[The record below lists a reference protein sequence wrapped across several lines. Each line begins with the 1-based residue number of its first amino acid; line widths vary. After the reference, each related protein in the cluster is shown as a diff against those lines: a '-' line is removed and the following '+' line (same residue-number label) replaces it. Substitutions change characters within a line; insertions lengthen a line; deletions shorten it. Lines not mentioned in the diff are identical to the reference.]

1 MFLRARFRSATR
13 LFGVFVVVT
22 TTLAIALAWV
32 SWRLVQQ
39 DRELERQRRQDRLG
53 QVLDTTA
60 AGLLRM
66 LSDREQQLITL
77 AAATHDD
84 VEMAA
89 AVARDLSRDSAI
101 VALDRRGA
109 IVAPEGRILFYPT
122 IVAGPEAGGA
132 AFAAGESAEFQRHDF
147 TSALDAYA
155 ALASSPVAA
164 VRAGAL
170 LRTAR
175 VHRTMGIPDQ
185 ALAAYAELSR
195 IAGPTQAGNVREG
208 DGGAEAGPMFAGVP
222 VDLVARHAA
231 CAVLAETERQGAL
244 RTAARSLH
252 ADLLAGRWRLT
263 RGSWAYYVEETRGWL
278 GPSDSAAR
286 EAERDTATAAALSN
300 GFEHAWRAWQTSP
313 ATSAPTARVDHW
325 REAGK
330 TWVLL
335 SSRSSTRLVVLLIGP
350 REVST
355 HWLGRHQ
362 SSAGSGIALGL
373 SDATGAPVAALPAGV
388 ATQALRSPAD
398 TGLPWTL
405 HAAATGPLP
414 KAAAPRTL
422 LLAGIGVLA
431 LLLAAGAFF
440 IGRAITR
447 ELEVARMQSDFVA
460 AVSHEFRTPLSSVC
474 HISEMLVDGRVA
486 DHERRDR
493 LYGTLQR
500 ESERLRRLVEGLLD
514 VARMDAGG
522 REYRLER
529 LEPSPFLQALG
540 SEFEADVVAAANN
553 ARVQVD
559 VVPDLPVVRADREA
573 LGRALWNL
581 LDNAVKY
588 SPHAPHVRLTARAAG
603 QSVEVVVKDEGLGI
617 SLEEQAHIF
626 QKFARGSAAMA
637 TGVKGTGLGLS
648 MVRHIVEAHGGTVRV
663 ESRLGEGSTFTITLP
678 TAA

>member
-1 MFLRARFRSATR
+1 MSLRARFQSATR
-13 LFGVFVVVT
+13 LFAVFVVVT

-32 SWRLVQQ
+32 SWRLIQQ
-39 DRELERQRRQDRLG
+39 DHELERQRRQDRLG
-53 QVLDTTA
+53 QVLDTAA
-60 AGLLRM
+60 AGLLRT
-66 LSDREQQLITL
+66 LSDREQQLVEL
-77 AAATHDD
+77 AAAAHDD
-84 VEMAA
+84 VQAAA
-89 AVARDLSRDSAI
+89 AVARDLSEDSAI
-101 VALDRRGA
+101 VVLDQRRA
-109 IVAPEGRILFYPT
+109 IVAPEGRILFFPT
-122 IVAGPEAGGA
+122 IVAGPEAGGT

-155 ALASSPVAA
+155 ALARSPVSA

-175 VHRTMGIPDQ
+175 VHRTMRMPDL
-185 ALAAYAELSR
+185 ALAAYAELAR
-195 IAGPTQAGNVREG
+195 MARPKPAGRVG
-208 DGGAEAGPMFAGVP
+208 DGDGAVDATPMVAGVP

-231 CAVLAETERQGAL
+231 CAVLAETGRQDAL
-244 RTAARSLH
+244 RAAARSLH

-263 RGSWAYYVEETRGWL
+263 RGSWAYYLEETRGWL
-278 GPSDSAAR
+278 DPSDKAAR
-286 EAERDTATAAALSN
+286 EVDHRTATAAALSS
-300 GFEHAWRAWQTSP
+300 GLEHAWRAWQTSP
-313 ATSAPTARVDHW
+313 AASTPTTRVDHW
-325 REAGK
+325 RDARK

-335 SSRSSTRLVVLLIGP
+335 SSRSSTRIVVLLAGP
-350 REVST
+350 GEISNQ
-355 HWLGRHQ
+355 WLGRYQ
-362 SSAGSGIALGL
+362 ASAGTGIALGL
-373 SDATGAPVAALPAGV
+373 SDATGAPVVPLPAGV

-405 HAAATGPLP
+405 HAAAAGPLP
-414 KAAAPRTL
+414 AAAAPRTL

-474 HISEMLVDGRVA
+474 HISEMLVDGRIA
-486 DHERRDR
+486 DNERRDR

-514 VARMDAGG
+514 FARTDAGG

-529 LEPSPFLQALG
+529 LEPSPFLHALG
-540 SEFEADVVAAANN
+540 DEFEADVAAAANN
-553 ARVQVD
+553 ARVQID
-559 VVPDLPVVRADREA
+559 VAPDLPGVRADREA

-588 SPHAPHVRLTARAAG
+588 SPHSPHVRLTARAAG
-603 QSVEVVVKDEGLGI
+603 QWVEMLVTDEGLGI
-617 SLEEQAHIF
+617 SSEEQARIF
-626 QKFARGSAAMA
+626 QKFARGSAAAA

-663 ESRLGEGSTFTITLP
+663 ESRPGEGSTFTIALP
-678 TAA
+678 TAS

>member
-1 MFLRARFRSATR
+1 MSLRARFQSATR
-13 LFGVFVVVT
+13 LFAVFVVVT

-32 SWRLVQQ
+32 SWRLIRQ

-53 QVLDTTA
+53 QVLDTAA
-60 AGLLRM
+60 AGLLRT
-66 LSDREQQLITL
+66 LSDREQQLIKLTTD
-77 AAATHDD
+77 THDD
-84 VEMAA
+84 VQAAA
-89 AVARDLSRDSAI
+89 AVARDLSEDSAI
-101 VALDRRGA
+101 VVLDQRRA
-109 IVAPEGRILFYPT
+109 IVAPEGRILFFPT

-155 ALASSPVAA
+155 ALARSPVSA

-175 VHRTMGIPDQ
+175 IYRATGMPDR
-185 ALAAYAELSR
+185 ALAAYAELAR
-195 IAGPTQAGNVREG
+195 MARPKPADPVRDG
-208 DGGAEAGPMFAGVP
+208 DQDAAPVVGGVP
-222 VDLVARHAA
+222 ADLVARHAE
-231 CAVLAETERQGAL
+231 CAVLAETGRQVAL
-244 RTAARSLH
+244 RAAARSLH
-252 ADLLAGRWRLT
+252 ADLLEGRWRLT
-263 RGSWAYYVEETRGWL
+263 RGSWAYYLEETRGWL
-278 GPSDSAAR
+278 DPSDNAAR
-286 EAERDTATAAALSN
+286 EADRGTATAIALST
-300 GFEHAWRAWQTSP
+300 GTEHAWRAWQTSP
-313 ATSAPTARVDHW
+313 AASTPTTRVDHW

-335 SSRSSTRLVVLLIGP
+335 SSRSSTRFVVLLIGP
-350 REVST
+350 REISNQ
-355 HWLGRHQ
+355 WLGRYQ
-362 SSAGSGIALGL
+362 ASAGTGIALGL
-373 SDATGAPVAALPAGV
+373 SDATGAPVVPLPAGV

-405 HAAATGPLP
+405 HAAAAGPLP
-414 KAAAPRTL
+414 AAAAPRTL

-486 DHERRDR
+486 DNERRDR

-514 VARMDAGG
+514 FARMDAGG

-529 LEPSPFLQALG
+529 LEPSPFLLALG
-540 SEFEADVVAAANN
+540 GEFEADVAAAENY
-553 ARVQVD
+553 ARVQID
-559 VVPDLPVVRADREA
+559 VAPNLPGVRGDREA

-588 SPHAPHVRLTARAAG
+588 SPHSPHVRLTARAAG
-603 QSVEVVVKDEGLGI
+603 QWLEVSVKDEGLGI
-617 SLEEQAHIF
+617 SPEEQARIF
-626 QKFARGSAAMA
+626 QKFARGSAAA
-637 TGVKGTGLGLS
+637 AAGVKGTGLGLS
-648 MVRHIVEAHGGTVRV
+648 MVRHIVDAHGGTVRV
-663 ESRLGEGSTFTITLP
+663 ESRPGEGSTFTIALP
-678 TAA
+678 TAT

>member
-1 MFLRARFRSATR
+1 MSLRARFQSARR

-22 TTLAIALAWV
+22 TTLAIALVWV
-32 SWRLVQQ
+32 SWRLIQQ

-53 QVLDTTA
+53 QVLDTAA
-60 AGLLRM
+60 AGLLRT
-66 LSDREQQLITL
+66 LSDREQQLIAL
-77 AAATHDD
+77 AAGTRDD
-84 VEMAA
+84 VQAA
-89 AVARDLSRDSAI
+89 AAAARDLSEDSA
-101 VALDRRGA
+101 VVVLDQRRA
-109 IVAPEGRILFYPT
+109 IVAPEGRVLFFPT
-122 IVAGPEAGGA
+122 AATGPEAGGA
-132 AFAAGESAEFQRHDF
+132 AFTAGESAEFQRHAF

-155 ALASSPVAA
+155 ALARSPVSA

-175 VHRTMGIPDQ
+175 IYRATGMPDR
-185 ALAAYAELSR
+185 ALAAYAELAR
-195 IAGPTQAGNVREG
+195 MARPKPADPVHDG
-208 DGGAEAGPMFAGVP
+208 DQDAAPVVGGVP
-222 VDLVARHAA
+222 ADLVARHAA
-231 CAVLAETERQGAL
+231 CAVLAEAGRRDAL
-244 RTAARSLH
+244 RSAARNLY

-263 RGSWAYYVEETRGWL
+263 HGSWAYYLEETRGWL
-278 GPSDSAAR
+278 DASDRAAR
-286 EAERDTATAAALSN
+286 EADRSTATAIALST
-300 GFEHAWRAWQTSP
+300 GLEHAWRAWQTSP
-313 ATSAPTARVDHW
+313 AASTPTTRIDHW

-335 SSRSSTRLVVLLIGP
+335 SSRSSTCFVVLLIGP
-350 REVST
+350 REISSQ
-355 HWLGRHQ
+355 WLGRHQ
-362 SSAGSGIALGL
+362 AGAGTGIALGL
-373 SDATGAPVAALPAGV
+373 SDATGAPVVPLPAGV

-405 HAAATGPLP
+405 HAAAAGPLP
-414 KAAAPRTL
+414 AAAAPRTL

-440 IGRAITR
+440 ISRAITR

-486 DHERRDR
+486 DNERRDR

-514 VARMDAGG
+514 FARMDAGG

-529 LEPSPFLQALG
+529 LEPSPFLHALG
-540 SEFEADVVAAANN
+540 GEFEADVAAATTN
-553 ARVQVD
+553 ARVQID
-559 VVPDLPVVRADREA
+559 VAPDLPAVRADREA

-588 SPHAPHVRLTARAAG
+588 SPHSPHVRLTARAAG
-603 QSVEVVVKDEGLGI
+603 QWVEVSVTDEGLGI
-617 SLEEQAHIF
+617 SPEEHARIF
-626 QKFARGSAAMA
+626 QKFARGSAAA
-637 TGVKGTGLGLS
+637 ETGVKGTGLGLS

-663 ESRLGEGSTFTITLP
+663 DSRPGEGSTFTVALP
-678 TAA
+678 TAT